1 MLFFKFC
8 NTFSASRLS
17 LLFRIQAGVQGGADL
32 QPAARVAPRLLPL
45 WTADGAA
52 EGDPQEG
59 ILLLHGLPAIEGR
72 ARLLVIFLNFATYH
86 RLLGST
92 ILFTFRLESKVVRI
106 CSLPRE
112 SHLVFS
118 LYGRRT
124 VQQKETL
131 RRELTELGW
140 GAIQLFNFEK

>member
-1 MLFFKFC
+1 M
-8 NTFSASRLS
+8 
-17 LLFRIQAGVQGGADL
+17 
-32 QPAARVAPRLLPL
+32 
-45 WTADGAA
+45 
-52 EGDPQEG
+52 
-59 ILLLHGLPAIEGR
+59 
-72 ARLLVIFLNFATYH
+72 
-86 RLLGST
+86 
-92 ILFTFRLESKVVRI
+92 FTFRLESKVVRI

-112 SHLVFS
+112 SRLVFS